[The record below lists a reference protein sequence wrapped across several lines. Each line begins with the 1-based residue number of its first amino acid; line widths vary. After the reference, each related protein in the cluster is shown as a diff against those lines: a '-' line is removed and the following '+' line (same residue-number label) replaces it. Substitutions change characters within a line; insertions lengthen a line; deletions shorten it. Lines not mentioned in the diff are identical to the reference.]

1 MAKGNAMG
9 LWTGK
14 KGSTV
19 FYRVTNSS
27 DAQKQGM
34 RERVYTPSN
43 PQSYNQAGQRMKLL
57 PAQRVY
63 GILKDTIERSWQG
76 VTYGAKTRYQYLKLA
91 LAQDVFPAV
100 EKNSGIV
107 VPGPYV
113 IAQGSLQEYPQQFDE
128 NGVFVISMPGTSS
141 VAYEEGTVAD
151 LATSILEQNPQLK
164 AGDQLT
170 FVLCYTTTNNS
181 TNFIWVVRSIY
192 LDTASTQPLN
202 AVLGTGFELG
212 STQQSVTI
220 QKAGGGML
228 YAAAMIIS
236 RDATT
241 PLRSNARLIVRIDL
255 LNEFYSASSKEAA
268 RESYMK
274 RVYTRSTDWQVDP
287 STQEVA
293 GATLST
299 YTIAGLTGTVNSLFN
314 GAVVQVYRKDT
325 DNSLVAV
332 PVLMGEGVNGDGTI
346 ETGPCLV
353 GENGQLL
360 EREQTVEMEVITYN
374 LLAAVV
380 PDLASLRQ
388 VPFTPGA

>member
-128 NGVFVISMPGTSS
+128 NGTFVISMPGTST
-141 VAYEEGTVAD
+141 VDYEDGTVGD
-151 LATSILEQNPQLK
+151 LATSLLEQNPQLK

-192 LDTASTQPLN
+192 LDTSSTQALN
-202 AVLGTGFELG
+202 EVLGTGFELG
-212 STQQSVTI
+212 ATMQSVTI
-220 QKAGGGML
+220 SKSGGGTT
-228 YAAAMIIS
+228 YAAAMIVS

-241 PLRSNARLIVRIDL
+241 PLRSNARLKVRIDL

-274 RVYTRSTDWQVDP
+274 RVYTRSSNWQVDP
-287 STQEVA
+287 STTEVA

-299 YTIAGLTGTVNSLFN
+299 YTIAGLTGTNALFN

-332 PVLMGEGVNGDGTI
+332 PVLTGEGVNTEGSI
-346 ETGPCLV
+346 ATGPCLV
-353 GENGQLL
+353 GENGQIL
-360 EREQTVEMEVITYN
+360 EREQTIEMEVITYN
-374 LLAAVV
+374 LLVAVV
-380 PDLASLRQ
+380 PDLANLRQ
-388 VPFTPGA
+388 VPFIPGE